1 MWYGPDYL
9 LPLLSN
15 RHHRRNDDFL
25 EGKRENYRVCSVHY
39 YVQQFCTLQ
48 CTHIWTD
55 LTVVCWLDLALLWLY
70 CVLQFIC
77 KIFGIILCYSLSV
90 YVCFC
95 CVRFSFFSTVPRDWL
110 GRTSP
115 RWAILCWVGRK
126 TLTQS
131 IYPEYL
137 TCMSE
142 PVDFYDADS
151 LVVSL
156 NGIWMCQPWEN
167 LWG

>member
-1 MWYGPDYL
+1 MWYGPEYL
-9 LPLLSN
+9 LPLPSN
-15 RHHRRNDDFL
+15 RHL
-25 EGKRENYRVCSVHY
+25 EEMISWKVRGKIIRSVL
-39 YVQQFCTLQ
+39 CTIM
-48 CTHIWTD
+48 CNNFAHTWTD
-55 LTVVCWLDLALLWLY
+55 LTVVWWLDLALLWLY

-77 KIFGIILCYSLSV
+77 KIFGIILCYSLSM

-110 GRTSP
+110 GRMSP
-115 RWAILCWVGRK
+115 KWPILCRVGRK
-126 TLTQS
+126 TSTQS
-131 IYPEYL
+131 IYPEYI
-137 TCMSE
+137 TCMLE

-156 NGIWMCQPWEN
+156 NGVWMCQPWDQPTEN